1 MRERGADRA
10 FPVLCAALTTH
21 STTETGRHDMDSITS
36 RAARTLNNELTED
49 MRKALSL
56 IVEDF
61 VNKGTWPTAQ
71 EVAERYRALAIPDE
85 DQ

>member
-1 MRERGADRA
+1 
-10 FPVLCAALTTH
+10 
-21 STTETGRHDMDSITS
+21 MDSITS